1 MSKRYLMIFTT
12 CLIVF
17 LCPFASP
24 GQDLKAIE
32 KGANEEGQLNYYGS
46 IRDDEA
52 KAIFDIF
59 MKKYSRVRI
68 NYFRSNED
76 KLVSKILAEAKAGS
90 HNFDVLITTGAYHIK
105 NLGMALKWTP
115 PSASGINPDLLD
127 RDGTATP
134 VYIQTNVIQY
144 NTREVPGVDVPKS
157 YEDLMHAKWKG
168 RLCLEDTDYQWF
180 AGQMK
185 IIGRDKALDLFKKI
199 AANRPVIRNGHGL
212 LSDLVSAGECPLAI
226 NQYGS
231 PIARAIKMGAPVDF
245 VAINLVVTIGAPAVI
260 SKNAPHPNAA
270 RLFVNWITSKEGQ
283 EFIVKNGGR
292 IPVRTDVEPDP
303 PRITKGLKL
312 LPVEPLEG
320 VELKDVQA
328 LYRQIWAGR

>member
-1 MSKRYLMIFTT
+1 MSMRCLMIFTG
-12 CLIVF
+12 CLIAF
-17 LCPFASP
+17 LRPYASP
-24 GQDLKAIE
+24 AQDLKAIE
-32 KGANEEGQLNYYGS
+32 EGANQEGRLNYYGS

-52 KAIFDIF
+52 KAIIDIF

-68 NYFRSNED
+68 NYFRSSED
-76 KLVSKILAEAKAGS
+76 KLASKILAEAKAGT

-115 PSASGINPDLLD
+115 PSTSGINPDLLD

-134 VYIQTNVIQY
+134 VYIQTNVMQY
-144 NTREVPGVDVPKS
+144 NTRELPKADIPKG
-157 YEDLMHAKWKG
+157 YEDLMHAKWKS
-168 RLCLEDTDYQWF
+168 RFCLEDTDYQWF
-180 AGQMK
+180 AGQLK
-185 IIGRDKALDLFKKI
+185 ILGKDKALDLFRRI

-245 VAINLVVTIGAPAVI
+245 VAVNPVVTIGAPAVI

-270 RLFVNWITSKEGQ
+270 KLFVNWITSKEGQ
-283 EFIVKNGGR
+283 KFIVENGGR
-292 IPVRTDVEPDP
+292 IPVRTDVEPDH
-303 PRITKGLKL
+303 
-312 LPVEPLEG
+312 
-320 VELKDVQA
+320 
-328 LYRQIWAGR
+328 